1 MNGTRSPLLGHDDAL
16 AGMNGYLTAEY
27 AASLSAL
34 GTPSRLP
41 KSGGFILK
49 RRIPGSPLLDGMGPY
64 PLFCCADWSR
74 LPEDLM
80 QVGTEIVSL
89 ALVADP
95 FGSYELGTLRE
106 CFQRVA
112 PFKKHFV
119 ADLSRPLERIVSP
132 HHRKHARKGLRKN
145 AVERCLEPPAHSDE
159 WITLY
164 GDLTRRKQVRGP
176 AAIGEQGLIRQL
188 SVPGLVMF
196 RATIEGCTTGLHLWY
211 VCQDVAYAHLG
222 AYNDRGYETGASY
235 ALFWT
240 AFQYFQGEAVKWVHL
255 GGSAGLASSG
265 SDGLSDFKAGWSTES
280 RTAYFCGRICNEA
293 AYRALVGEARS
304 PRTDYFPAY
313 RT

>member
-106 CFQRVA
+106 CFQRVRA
-112 PFKKHFV
+112 VQEAFC
-119 ADLSRPLERIVSP
+119 SRFE
-132 HHRKHARKGLRKN
+132 
-145 AVERCLEPPAHSDE
+145 
-159 WITLY
+159 
-164 GDLTRRKQVRGP
+164 
-176 AAIGEQGLIRQL
+176 
-188 SVPGLVMF
+188 
-196 RATIEGCTTGLHLWY
+196 
-211 VCQDVAYAHLG
+211 
-222 AYNDRGYETGASY
+222 
-235 ALFWT
+235 
-240 AFQYFQGEAVKWVHL
+240 
-255 GGSAGLASSG
+255 
-265 SDGLSDFKAGWSTES
+265 ST
-280 RTAYFCGRICNEA
+280 
-293 AYRALVGEARS
+293 
-304 PRTDYFPAY
+304 P
-313 RT
+313 